1 MSDNF
6 HHIDELFK
14 DAARQT
20 PTPAYRQEYWNDM
33 ASLLENDRSRK
44 RRLLFISAA
53 GFMVVLGIFTA
64 LFTISS
70 VQDRYV
76 SHTHDLELHALD
88 LLPTESLHAANQFEE
103 PSNTAT
109 SLLSVNTPVPKTP
122 TLKEA
127 VESITSNKASIG
139 VDNNDANHLLNLPI
153 QQLSLLP
160 ESQKTSLILPEHSM
174 TAHTLN
180 TKLQTSTE
188 IYGGI
193 GMGQTHHG
201 NGLSRNFSA
210 GMKLNYQL
218 NKLKFA
224 TGVGIQHESNPG
236 VHFEERSQVYS
247 FGVTD
252 FEHHLIYR
260 SFTDLTIPLEL
271 GYQHKGHGFGLGVQ
285 GRMLLTTRMSFE
297 SKENGMMTA
306 QELLNGRTEGLR
318 NLDADVYAYYSRSL
332 SDKCSL
338 HLRLGT
344 QTAGRIADNTYFSP
358 TSTNKILSG
367 QVQLSYRLGH

>member
-6 HHIDELFK
+6 HHIDKLFK
-14 DAARQT
+14 DAARQA
-20 PTPAYRQEYWNDM
+20 PSAEYRQEYWNDM
-33 ASLLENDRSRK
+33 ATLLKNDRSHK
-44 RRLLFISAA
+44 RRLLFISTA
-53 GFMVVLGIFTA
+53 GFMVVLGILTV
-64 LFTISS
+64 LFATSS
-70 VQDRYV
+70 VQERYI
-76 SHTHDLELHALD
+76 SHARDLEIHVLD
-88 LLPTESLHAANQFEE
+88 LLSNESIHTANQLAEL
-103 PSNTAT
+103 SNVAT
-109 SLLSVNTPVPKTP
+109 PLLSVNTLILSNTATKDP
-122 TLKEA
+122 
-127 VESITSNKASIG
+127 VESITSIKTNIAIDN
-139 VDNNDANHLLNLPI
+139 VDTIPLLNLPI
-153 QQLSLLP
+153 QTLSELP
-160 ESQKTSLILPEHSM
+160 EYQQTSFSLPENSI
-174 TAHTLN
+174 TAYTLN
-180 TKLQTSTE
+180 NKLQSSTE
-188 IYGGI
+188 VFAGF

-201 NGLSRNFSA
+201 NGLSHNFSV

-218 NKLKFA
+218 NKLKFT

-260 SFTDLTIPLEL
+260 SFTDLTIPLEF
-271 GYQHKGHGFGLGVQ
+271 GYQHKSHGFGFGVQ

-306 QELLNGRTEGLR
+306 EELLNGRTEGLR
-318 NLDADVYAYYSRSL
+318 NLDADVYTYYNRAL
-332 SDKCSL
+332 TDKCSL